1 MSGIYNSIQIYCV
14 NTNTVP
20 YNWYNKEQNDNK
32 YLELEN
38 IRYFHHL
45 SLLSENQVFRTSHI
59 YSVTLNQKKYILT
72 SGSYILDFH
81 ASTYRFLPQ
90 KSIFYSQSQANKSDH
105 FSLNAFGGST
115 AKIIKINKVTVKI
128 VMSFIHLYYLFLYV
142 QQCYQDPKKYQFYR
156 TSLTQIKTD

>member
-20 YNWYNKEQNDNK
+20 YNRYYKKLKDNN

-38 IRYFHHL
+38 IRYFHNH
-45 SLLSENQVFRTSHI
+45 SFISENQTFRTSQN

-90 KSIFYSQSQANKSDH
+90 KSIFYIQTQANKSDH

-115 AKIIKINKVTVKI
+115 AKTIKIYKVTVKI
-128 VMSFIHLYYLFLYV
+128 FMCFIHLYYLFLYV
-142 QQCYQDPKKYQFYR
+142 QQCCQDPKKSQFYR
-156 TSLTQIKTD
+156 TSLTQIKTE

>member
-1 MSGIYNSIQIYCV
+1 M

-20 YNWYNKEQNDNK
+20 YNWYNKKLNDNN

-38 IRYFHHL
+38 IRIFHHH
-45 SLLSENQVFRTSHI
+45 SLLSENQVFRTSHS

-72 SGSYILDFH
+72 SGSYILEFH

-115 AKIIKINKVTVKI
+115 AKTIKIYKFTIKI
-128 VMSFIHLYYLFLYV
+128 LCFIHLYYLLPYV
-142 QQCYQDPKKYQFYR
+142 QQCCQDPKKSQFYR
-156 TSLTQIKTD
+156 TSLTRIKTE